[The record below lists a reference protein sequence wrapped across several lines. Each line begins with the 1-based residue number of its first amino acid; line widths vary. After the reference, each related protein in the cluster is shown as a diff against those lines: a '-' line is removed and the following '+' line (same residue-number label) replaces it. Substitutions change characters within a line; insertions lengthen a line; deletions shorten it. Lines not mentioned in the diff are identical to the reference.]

1 MSLTT
6 MLRAPFSRAR
16 MIFSRQ
22 VVIVQNHPITARP
35 FSERFGSDEHL
46 QHHAGHSTS
55 HEPESRT
62 KTHPHSDHHSAA
74 VEARQKA
81 HEAAKATQMA
91 MEAAQRAADHAEQLE
106 VKAVEASAA
115 DAVDAMSV
123 EREQAAE
130 LAAMRLH
137 KKKIDQA
144 LQNGDVLVLSS
155 FLFKLPLH
163 L

>member
-46 QHHAGHSTS
+46 QHHGGHSTS
-55 HEPESRT
+55 HEPESNT

-74 VEARQKA
+74 VKARQKA
-81 HEAAKATQMA
+81 HEAAKAAQMA

-106 VKAVEASAA
+106 AEAMKATSA
-115 DAVDAMSV
+115 DAVDVMQA
-123 EREQAAE
+123 EREKKAE

-137 KKKIDQA
+137 KGKIDEA
-144 LQNGDVLVLSS
+144 LQDGT
-155 FLFKLPLH
+155 H
-163 L
+163 